1 MKDSPMTWADT
12 SNFTWEELQ
21 YFKWCDLALEKLE
34 LLKKVY
40 SENEPLPPQVY
51 ERLKCYCDGENKLPP
66 EITKIIGE
74 GFLSVGK
81 ITYICNRLKTIAEV
95 TPAVVSLASTIKD
108 VLPELSPQ

>member
-1 MKDSPMTWADT
+1 MKDSPMTWADA

-51 ERLKCYCDGENKLPP
+51 EKLKCCCDRKNKLPT
-66 EITKIIGE
+66 EITEIIGE
-74 GFLSVGK
+74 GFLSIGK
-81 ITYICNRLKTIAEV
+81 LIYICNRLKTIVEV
-95 TPAVVSLASTIKD
+95 TPAVINLISAVKETL
-108 VLPELSPQ
+108 LMLSQ

>member
-51 ERLKCYCDGENKLPP
+51 ERLKCYCDG
-66 EITKIIGE
+66 
-74 GFLSVGK
+74 K

-95 TPAVVSLASTIKD
+95 TPAVINLASTIQD
-108 VLPELSPQ
+108 ALPRIPQ

>member
-12 SNFTWEELQ
+12 SNFT
-21 YFKWCDLALEKLE
+21 
-34 LLKKVY
+34 KKVY

-74 GFLSVGK
+74 GFLSIGK

-95 TPAVVSLASTIKD
+95 TPAVINLASTIQD
-108 VLPELSPQ
+108 ALPKIPQ

>member
-1 MKDSPMTWADT
+1 MKDSLMTWADT

-95 TPAVVSLASTIKD
+95 TPAVINLASTIQD
-108 VLPELSPQ
+108 ALPRIPQ

>member
-81 ITYICNRLKTIAEV
+81 ITYICNRLKTVVTV
-95 TPAVVSLASTIKD
+95 TPGVSGFASAIVEMLSKLAK
-108 VLPELSPQ
+108 